1 MLAENGITSYVLG
14 NKVEFDGFGNYW
26 LIHVVTLPVQGPGA
40 A

>member
-1 MLAENGITSYVLG
+1 MLAENGITGYVLG

-26 LIHVVTLPVQGPGA
+26 LIYVTLPVQGPGA